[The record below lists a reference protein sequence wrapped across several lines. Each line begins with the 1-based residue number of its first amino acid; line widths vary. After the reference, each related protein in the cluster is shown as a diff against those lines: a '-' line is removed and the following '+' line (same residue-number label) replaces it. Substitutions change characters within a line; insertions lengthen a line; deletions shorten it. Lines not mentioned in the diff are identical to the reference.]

1 MLGWTNLD
9 RQLVPLMS
17 IPVRGREGLA
27 AQVRQ
32 TRDSVLR
39 ESHGLEDTGNEG
51 DGNEGDGNEGDGDGD
66 IYGHLYYSPLLKATI
81 HELII

>member
-1 MLGWTNLD
+1 
-9 RQLVPLMS
+9 MS

-39 ESHGLEDTGNEG
+39 ESHALEDS
-51 DGNEGDGNEGDGDGD
+51 GNEGDGNEGDGDGD